1 MDGLIK
7 YPLLSLGVH
16 VDAFDQES
24 PSVDTPTKKVI
35 VTINLEG
42 NRFVYAIKS
51 VLIFLLDNVE

>member
-35 VTINLEG
+35 VTIDLEG
-42 NRFVYAIKS
+42 NRFVYALKKC
-51 VLIFLLDNVE
+51 LNIFT